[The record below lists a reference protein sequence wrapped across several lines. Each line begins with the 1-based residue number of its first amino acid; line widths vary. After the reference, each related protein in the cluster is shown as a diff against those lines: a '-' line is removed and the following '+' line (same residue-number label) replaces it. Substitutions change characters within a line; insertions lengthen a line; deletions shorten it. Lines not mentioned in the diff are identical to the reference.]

1 MNSDFHWAKEVKQ
14 RSLFAISIIRK
25 SLVRKI
31 NFSGLGKIR
40 FSPWPN
46 RTLIFNVEHNHRGGG
61 GLVAKLYPTLVT
73 PWAVACQAPLSIEFP
88 RQEYCSGL
96 PFPSPGDLPRPG
108 IKPVPLALADRF
120 FNTEPPRNPNYQ
132 VVGINMVLGLGVEV
146 ENCILV

>member
-96 PFPSPGDLPRPG
+96 PFPSLGDLPDLPDPG
-108 IKPVPLALADRF
+108 IETGSPALQADSL
-120 FNTEPPRNPNYQ
+120 TSEPPGKPRTVY
-132 VVGINMVLGLGVEV
+132 
-146 ENCILV
+146 